1 MRVSGAAW
9 GSSTCRHVIESP
21 TFWLV
26 GDLLY
31 LQSRS
36 LPKLDL
42 PVILKV
48 ESPQGDVT
56 HSWGN
61 HRIFFF
67 INNVVVVYHR
77 KCVCVYVD
85 VVVIYASKTSVLSS

>member
-56 HSWGN
+56 HSLGN
-61 HRIFFF
+61 HRIFF
-67 INNVVVVYHR
+67 
-77 KCVCVYVD
+77 
-85 VVVIYASKTSVLSS
+85 L